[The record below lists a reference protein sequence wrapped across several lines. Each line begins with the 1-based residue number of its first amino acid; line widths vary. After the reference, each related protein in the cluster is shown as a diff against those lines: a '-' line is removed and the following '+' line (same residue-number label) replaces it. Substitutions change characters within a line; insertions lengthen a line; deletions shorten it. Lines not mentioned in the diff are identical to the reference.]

1 MKFPTFSSK
10 AASPTSIDESKTVH
24 ANHDSSKGSSF
35 LDNEKNLSDSEKN
48 GHVPVSRNSSTASK
62 ISQHRGEVIVE
73 KTPVEEAKALE
84 HFAEEPEYPSG
95 IKLAIITTA
104 LCVSVFCM
112 ALDNTIIATAIPKI
126 TDQFQALDDVGWYG
140 SAYLLTTCAFQL
152 FFGKLYTFFSIKWVY
167 LTAILIFEI
176 GSVVCGAAPN
186 SIALIIGRAVAGIG
200 AAGVFSGAL
209 VIVAYTVPLVQRP
222 IYTGIIGAMYGLASV
237 AGPLMGGAFT
247 DHVSWRWCFYINL
260 PLGAVTI
267 LGIMFLFTSPKR
279 EKEAS
284 IGFKARAKQFDPYGT
299 AVFIPAIICLLLALQ
314 WGGSKYPWGSGR
326 VVSLFVL
333 FGLLIIAFIAI
344 QFWKQETATVPPR
357 IISQRSMAF
366 STWFVL
372 CLGGSFFG
380 ILFYIPIWFQ
390 AIKGTTATES
400 GIRNLPMIL
409 SLVLMSI
416 LSGGAV
422 TVLGY
427 YTPWMIAS
435 SILMSIGVGLL
446 STLEVDSG
454 HAKWIG
460 YQIIYGFGVGFGMQ
474 QPIIAAQTVLKLDDV
489 PVGTSLI
496 IFMQTLGGALFISV
510 AQNIFTNR
518 LVSNLLDK
526 VPTLDPSIVLRTGAT
541 SLKHA
546 VDADHADLLP
556 GVLFAYNRALTQTFY
571 VSLALAALSIFG
583 SVGIEWKSVKGKKIE
598 SVMA

>member
-1 MKFPTFSSK
+1 MVRSILG
-10 AASPTSIDESKTVH
+10 AAVGLYQNPGDE
-24 ANHDSSKGSSF
+24 
-35 LDNEKNLSDSEKN
+35 
-48 GHVPVSRNSSTASK
+48 
-62 ISQHRGEVIVE
+62 IS
-73 KTPVEEAKALE
+73 
-84 HFAEEPEYPSG
+84 
-95 IKLAIITTA
+95 
-104 LCVSVFCM
+104 
-112 ALDNTIIATAIPKI
+112 
-126 TDQFQALDDVGWYG
+126 
-140 SAYLLTTCAFQL
+140 
-152 FFGKLYTFFSIKWVY
+152 
-167 LTAILIFEI
+167 ILI
-176 GSVVCGAAPN
+176 S
-186 SIALIIGRAVAGIG
+186 R
-200 AAGVFSGAL
+200 
-209 VIVAYTVPLVQRP
+209 
-222 IYTGIIGAMYGLASV
+222 
-237 AGPLMGGAFT
+237 
-247 DHVSWRWCFYINL
+247 YI
-260 PLGAVTI
+260 
-267 LGIMFLFTSPKR
+267 
-279 EKEAS
+279 
-284 IGFKARAKQFDPYGT
+284 
-299 AVFIPAIICLLLALQ
+299 
-314 WGGSKYPWGSGR
+314 GR
-326 VVSLFVL
+326 VVSLIVL

-344 QFWKQETATVPPR
+344 QFWKQESATVPPR

-380 ILFYIPIWFQ
+380 ILYYIPIWFQ

-474 QPIIAAQTVLKLDDV
+474 QPIIAAQTVLRLDDV

-518 LVSNLLDK
+518 LVSNLLEK

-546 VDADHADLLP
+546 IDADHADLLP
-556 GVLFAYNRALTQTFY
+556 DVLFAYNGALTQTFY

-583 SVGIEWKSVKGKKIE
+583 AVGIEWKSVKGKKIE

>member
-10 AASPTSIDESKTVH
+10 AASPTSIDESKTVY

-48 GHVPVSRNSSTASK
+48 GHVPVSRNSSAASK
-62 ISQHRGEVIVE
+62 IPQHRGEVIVE

-95 IKLAIITTA
+95 IKLVIITTA

-176 GSVVCGAAPN
+176 GSVICGAAPN

-279 EKEAS
+279 KKEAS

-326 VVSLFVL
+326 IVSLFVL

-446 STLEVDSG
+446 STLEADSG

-474 QPIIAAQTVLKLDDV
+474 QPLIAAQTVLKLDDV

>member
-1 MKFPTFSSK
+1 MVRIRLVTKRYAPEPIANPVLSIFTDNLYDSPCFFNNANPK
-10 AASPTSIDESKTVH
+10 LIAAI
-24 ANHDSSKGSSF
+24 G
-35 LDNEKNLSDSEKN
+35 
-48 GHVPVSRNSSTASK
+48 
-62 ISQHRGEVIVE
+62 
-73 KTPVEEAKALE
+73 
-84 HFAEEPEYPSG
+84 
-95 IKLAIITTA
+95 
-104 LCVSVFCM
+104 
-112 ALDNTIIATAIPKI
+112 
-126 TDQFQALDDVGWYG
+126 
-140 SAYLLTTCAFQL
+140 AFQL

-167 LTAILIFEI
+167 LSAILIFEI

-186 SIALIIGRAVAGIG
+186 SVALIIGRAVAGIG

-260 PLGAVTI
+260 PLGAVTM
-267 LGIMFLFTSPKR
+267 LGIMFLFTSPQRK
-279 EKEAS
+279 KEES
-284 IGFKARAKQFDPYGT
+284 VGFKQRVKQFDPWGT
-299 AVFIPAIICLLLALQ
+299 VVFIPAIICLLLALQ
-314 WGGSKYPWGSGR
+314 WGGSKYSWGSGR
-326 VVSLFVL
+326 FTPKSRQREFNPNQYIGRVVALFVL
-333 FGLLIIAFIAI
+333 FGLLIIAFIGI
-344 QFWKQETATVPPR
+344 QFWKQETATIPPR

-366 STWFVL
+366 STWFVI

-380 ILFYIPIWFQ
+380 ILYYIPIWFQ
-390 AIKGTTATES
+390 AIKGTTATDS
-400 GIRNLPMIL
+400 GIRNLPLIL
-409 SLVLMSI
+409 GLVLMSI

-474 QPIIAAQTVLKLDDV
+474 QPIIAAQTVLKLEDV

-518 LVSNLLDK
+518 LVSNLLEK
-526 VPTLDPSIVLRTGAT
+526 VPTLDPLIVLQTGAT
-541 SLKHA
+541 SLKDA
-546 VDADHADLLP
+546 VNADLLP
-556 GVLFAYNRALTQTFY
+556 DVLLAYNDALTQTFY

-583 SVGIEWKSVKGKKIE
+583 SAGIEWKSVKGKKIE